1 MSNTRWITPAGQSIL
16 EANQVHV
23 WRTSLDVPG
32 TRLIGLAKL
41 LSSDEEARSS
51 GYRFLEDRRRFVVAR
66 GLLRIILARYLRT
79 NPKDLDFIFSET
91 GKPEIH
97 PDVNA
102 GIQFSVSHSHDR
114 ALFALARDRDVG
126 VDVEHIR
133 TDCAIDSIAQLFFSP
148 EEQASIK
155 SLPDPLKHRA
165 FFSCWCRKEAIV
177 KALGRGLPFGLHRF
191 EVSVLPGDAA
201 KLRSTSDDAIEIK
214 SWSLVDLAVCDG
226 YEGALAIKSP
236 TLILKCWDATGI

>member
-1 MSNTRWITPAGQSIL
+1 MSKTDWITPAGQPIL
-16 EANQVHV
+16 KANQVHV
-23 WRTSLDVPG
+23 WRASLDAAES
-32 TRLIGLAKL
+32 RLMSLAKL
-41 LSSDEEARSS
+41 LSSNEEARSRS
-51 GYRFLEDRRRFVVAR
+51 YRFQDDRRRFVVAR

-79 NPKDLDFIFSET
+79 DPKDLDFVFSET
-91 GKPEIH
+91 GKPAIH
-97 PDVNA
+97 PDLRA

-126 VDVEHIR
+126 VDVEQIR

-148 EEQASIK
+148 EEQVSIK
-155 SLPDPLKHRA
+155 SLPDRLKHRA

-177 KALGRGLPFGLHRF
+177 KALGRGLPFGLHRL
-191 EVSVLPGDAA
+191 EVSVLPGEPA
-201 KLRSTSDDAIEIK
+201 KLRSTRDDAIEIK

-236 TLILKCWDATGI
+236 ALILKCWDATRI